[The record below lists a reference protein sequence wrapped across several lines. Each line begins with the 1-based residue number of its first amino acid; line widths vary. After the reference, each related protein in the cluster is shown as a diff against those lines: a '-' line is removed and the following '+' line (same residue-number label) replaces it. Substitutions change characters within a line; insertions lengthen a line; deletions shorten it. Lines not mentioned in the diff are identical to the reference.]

1 MRFLIFSHF
10 TLIPLA
16 LGIMILT
23 IIETSSI
30 INFSTPVFATN
41 ATVTD
46 QQFTAKLF
54 GDMEVPPIKT
64 NATGWAEFRPSLNE
78 NMVSYSL
85 NVTDIVNVTHV

>member
-1 MRFLIFSHF
+1 LNCLIYHIDNEIFDF
-10 TLIPLA
+10 QLFYLPLA
-16 LGIMILT
+16 LVITILT

-64 NATGWAEFRPSLNE
+64 NATGWGEAL
-78 NMVSYSL
+78 
-85 NVTDIVNVTHV
+85 IK